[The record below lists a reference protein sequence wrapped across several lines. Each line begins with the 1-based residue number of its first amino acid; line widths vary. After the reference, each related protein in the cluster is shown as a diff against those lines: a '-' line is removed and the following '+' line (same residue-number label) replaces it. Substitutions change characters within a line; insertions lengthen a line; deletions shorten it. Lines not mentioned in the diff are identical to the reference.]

1 MDGGR
6 RRVTLE
12 PEDVKELEFLRE
24 ILRRAGVEHK
34 EEDGRVIVYLD
45 SDSAVRILE
54 VFPPKY
60 ALAWPTGRE
69 LMKASK
75 EAGQGPRPSLHAKNR

>member
-1 MDGGR
+1 VDGGR
-6 RRVTLE
+6 RRVILE
-12 PEDVKELEFLRE
+12 PEDGRELEFLRE
-24 ILRRAGVEHK
+24 ILKRAGVEH
-34 EEDGRVIVYLD
+34 EEEGGRVIVHLD
-45 SDSAVRILE
+45 PDSAVRILE
-54 VFPPKY
+54 VLPPKY